1 MECPHC
7 GQQIENDSKECIFCS
22 MPVVGPEGM
31 DIDEYREIQ
40 KEKAE
45 NYYKK
50 QWKGATVFL
59 GCSIF
64 FIILAIAFFIFSIT
78 KFDLLIVLIGEL
90 SLIISALFFYYMS
103 YVAQETHETNIMIE
117 EMYKRGKN

>member
-1 MECPHC
+1 MVCPKC
-7 GQQIENDSKECIFCS
+7 GSYVENIDLVCENCGYKIEKAQTNDTQT
-22 MPVVGPEGM
+22 
-31 DIDEYREIQ
+31 R
-40 KEKAE
+40 AE